1 MYIQDLSA
9 QNEHKRDKECGV
21 SVDLI
26 WIFSLLES
34 VHVMEVSGSPAL
46 LCSGFSRPCWMSNMV
61 FLYIMIFSFW
71 GVGAQGWNLKPNY

>member
-9 QNEHKRDKECGV
+9 QNEHKRDKERVCV

-26 WIFSLLES
+26 WIFGLLES
-34 VHVMEVSGSPAL
+34 VHVKEVSGSPAL

-61 FLYIMIFSFW
+61 FLYILIFSF
-71 GVGAQGWNLKPNY
+71 